1 MINVK
6 KYFKIAGDVVVDA
19 AHLRSQ
25 GDSRIGSCSPGWC
38 SSHAAHGGLS
48 ISEEWGILGNVLTT
62 DQARVGETLVKLM
75 VAKGPRVAG
84 PTEALKAAWEVA
96 ADAVVADVLLIALVH
111 VFGAGGSSVTIGTG
125 APVR

>member
-1 MINVK
+1 MVQ
-6 KYFKIAGDVVVDA
+6 FPCCAEWVVNI
-19 AHLRSQ
+19 R
-25 GDSRIGSCSPGWC
+25 RM
-38 SSHAAHGGLS
+38 
-48 ISEEWGILGNVLTT
+48 GNPRKCTT

-111 VFGAGGSSVTIGTG
+111 VFGAGGSIVTIGTG